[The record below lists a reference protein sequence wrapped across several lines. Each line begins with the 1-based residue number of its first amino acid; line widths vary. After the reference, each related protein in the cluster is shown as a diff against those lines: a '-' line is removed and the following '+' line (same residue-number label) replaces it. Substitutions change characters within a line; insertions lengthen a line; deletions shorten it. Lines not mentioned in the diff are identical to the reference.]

1 MEISKLISGSNV
13 ISVIWTFLS
22 TAVPIV
28 VSWATY
34 VATKTQRDIEANQ
47 YKLDLYDRRKNASD
61 SLLAWIKEYGSKEE
75 FTPDIIG
82 ALHASLKSVA
92 VFFSENQ
99 TEIKLKLD
107 ELGVLYAKK
116 SDTYFRI
123 KYSKE
128 LNINADHLYNEYI
141 KENTNT
147 QCCFD
152 ELSDMVIDYH
162 VLLEE
167 SLKVPLQ
174 PY

>member
-1 MEISKLISGSNV
+1 MEIYKFISGSSIV
-13 ISVIWTFLS
+13 SVIWTFLS

-61 SLLAWIKEYGSKEE
+61 TLLAWIKEYGSTEE
-75 FTPDIIG
+75 ITPDIIR
-82 ALHASLKSVA
+82 ALNASLKSVS
-92 VFFSENQ
+92 VFFSESQ

-116 SDTYFRI
+116 SDTFFRI
-123 KYSKE
+123 RNSKE
-128 LNINADHLYNEYI
+128 LNTDHLYNEYI
-141 KENTNT
+141 KENTDAI
-147 QCCFD
+147 CCFD
-152 ELSDMVIDYH
+152 ELSDMIIDYH
-162 VLLEE
+162 ALLEE